1 MEKGPSKRTHRQ
13 SEWHKRKA
21 QEMKWNVQCL
31 PLPLT
36 PPACVCVRWGIR
48 KHLPIHTAPL
58 HMHIRIR
65 DDDSQTIFIGK
76 LYLFLLPKAKAE
88 CGHGGRGATVG
99 SGLGKFQHQ
108 QHFGWIYTRIS
119 VRASVRICVC
129 ASGTSPCFSV
139 SLFVPLPVPHK
150 VNGLRFLGFY
160 V

>member
-31 PLPLT
+31 SLPHPSLLLLHMCVYV
-36 PPACVCVRWGIR
+36 CVCWGIR

-88 CGHGGRGATVG
+88 CGQGESG
-99 SGLGKFQHQ
+99 SGVGGGWGKFQHQ
-108 QHFGWIYTRIS
+108 QHFGWIYTRIA
-119 VRASVRICVC
+119 VRASVWGVC
-129 ASGTSPCFSV
+129 ASGTSHA
-139 SLFVPLPVPHK
+139 PL
-150 VNGLRFLGFY
+150 FLGLCLCLCSIKSMVYGF
-160 V
+160 